1 MCSVSSNAT
10 CPTLVTSPSSS
21 RSFPCSSVKTTIVT
35 LPTTISNIS
44 VSATP
49 KHVWTRTLRSP
60 NSNTNKQQRQQR
72 RTRTRQHHHKPPYLD
87 RNINMNEVLTS
98 IAQTN
103 NIEQL
108 YAVMSPYNER
118 QLSIRFMV
126 SLLSREPDWQR
137 SIALLDWMN
146 EEAQY
151 SPSLSAYNVV
161 LRNVLRAKQWQ
172 FAHGL
177 FDEMRQKGLSPDK
190 YTYSTLITYFSKQ
203 GLFDSSFFWLQQMER
218 DRISGD
224 LVLYSNLIE
233 LSRKMCDYSK
243 AISIF
248 NTCKASAK
256 FVPDLIVY
264 NTMISVF
271 GKAKLFQEA
280 RLLIQE
286 MRDNGVSPN
295 TFSYSTLLA
304 LYVDNQKF
312 VEALS
317 LFAEMNEVKC
327 PIDLTTCNIMIDVYG
342 QVQMIKEADGFFWGM
357 TKMGIEPNVVTY
369 NTILR
374 VYGEAELFGEAVHL
388 FSLMQRKGIPQNVV
402 TYNTMISIYGKSLE
416 DEKATNLIQEM
427 QSRGIQPNAIT
438 YSTIIS
444 IWEKAGKLD
453 RAAMLFHKLRTSGV
467 KIDEVL
473 YQTMIVAYQK
483 AGLVA
488 HAKRLLHELKQED
501 NVSRETAITIL
512 AKAGKIDEAMW
523 VFRQA
528 FDAGEVKDIS
538 VFGCI
543 IDIFSRDREYA
554 HVVEV
559 FEKMREVGHFPD
571 SNVIA
576 LVLNAFGKL
585 RKFERA
591 EALYKQ
597 MYEEGC
603 VFPDE
608 VHFQMLGLY
617 GVRMDFKMVESLFE
631 KLDSHLNINKKELHF
646 VVANIYEKAG
656 RFNDASRIWSRMN
669 HKTIKS
675 YGNA

>member
-1 MCSVSSNAT
+1 MCSISSYAT
-10 CPTLVTSPSSS
+10 CSSTLLTSSS
-21 RSFPCSSVKTTIVT
+21 SSSCSFPCSSLKTTILT
-35 LPTTISNIS
+35 LPTTISNVS

-49 KHVWTRTLRSP
+49 KHVWTRTPRSP
-60 NSNTNKQQRQQR
+60 VSHTNKLQR
-72 RTRTRQHHHKPPYLD
+72 RTRTQQQQYEPSYLD
-87 RNINMNEVLTS
+87 RSVDMKELLTS
-98 IAQTN
+98 IGQTHN
-103 NIEQL
+103 VEQL
-108 YAVMSPYNER
+108 YALMSPFNNR

-126 SLLSREPDWQR
+126 SILSREPDWQR
-137 SIALLDWMN
+137 SIAILDWMN
-146 EEAQY
+146 EKARY

-161 LRNVLRAKQWQ
+161 LRNVLRAKQWH

-177 FDEMRQKGLSPDK
+177 FDEMRQKGLSPDR
-190 YTYSTLITYFSKQ
+190 YTYSTLITCFSKQ

-218 DRISGD
+218 DKISGD

-233 LSRKMCDYSK
+233 FARKLCDYSK

-248 NTCKASAK
+248 NTLKASANIA
-256 FVPDLIVY
+256 PDLIAY
-264 NTMISVF
+264 NTMICVF
-271 GKAKLFQEA
+271 GKAKLLREA
-280 RLLIQE
+280 RLLLQE
-286 MRDNGVSPN
+286 MREKGVSPN
-295 TFSYSTLLA
+295 TASYSTLLA
-304 LYVDNQKF
+304 IYVDNQKF

-317 LFAEMNEVKC
+317 LFSEMNELKC

-342 QVQMIKEADGFFWGM
+342 QLQMIKEADCFFWGM
-357 TKMGIEPNVVTY
+357 KKMGIEPNVVSY

-402 TYNTMISIYGKSLE
+402 TYNTMINIYGKSLE
-416 DEKATNLIQEM
+416 HEKATNLIQEM

-488 HAKRLLHELKQED
+488 HAKRLLNELKQQD

-512 AKAGKIDEAMW
+512 AKAGKVDEAMW

-543 IDIFSRDREYA
+543 IDIFSMDRKYA

-585 RKFERA
+585 RQFERA
-591 EALYKQ
+591 DALYKQ

-603 VFPDE
+603 VFSDE

-617 GVRMDFKMVESLFE
+617 GERRDFKMVESLFE
-631 KLDSHLNINKKELHF
+631 KLDSYPNINKKELHF
-646 VVANIYEKAG
+646 VVAHIYERAD
-656 RFNDASRIWSRMN
+656 RFNDASRIMSRMN
-669 HKTIKS
+669 HKAKRND
-675 YGNA
+675 GNA